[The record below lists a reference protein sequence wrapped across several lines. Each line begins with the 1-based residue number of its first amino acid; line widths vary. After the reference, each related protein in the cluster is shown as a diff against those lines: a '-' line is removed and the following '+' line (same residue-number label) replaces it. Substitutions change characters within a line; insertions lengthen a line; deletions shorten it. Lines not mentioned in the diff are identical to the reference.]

1 MKTELTKS
9 TKSLNRKD
17 IKALITSV
25 LNSEKVLSDKINGP
39 VFRAG
44 VLYIQFRSD
53 CLHIRTV
60 DIKWMVTLPYKN
72 IERIAVESD
81 ECGELYLLI
90 LARDGLRVILDE
102 SAVSFTAE
110 AARQVLEEYGGNDE
124 RTSEEEARRN
134 AGRTAGGV
142 GWNQRDCAKHH

>member
-9 TKSLNRKD
+9 TRPLNRKD
-17 IKALITSV
+17 IKAMITRA

-44 VLYIQFRSD
+44 ALYIQFRSD

-72 IERIAVESD
+72 IELVAVESD

-90 LARDGLRVILDE
+90 IARDGLRVILDE

-110 AARQVLEEYGGNDE
+110 AKRQVLEE
-124 RTSEEEARRN
+124 
-134 AGRTAGGV
+134 
-142 GWNQRDCAKHH
+142 

>member
-1 MKTELTKS
+1 MITELTKS
-9 TKSLNRKD
+9 TKPLNR
-17 IKALITSV
+17 INIQALITSV
-25 LNSEKVLSDKINGP
+25 LNSEKVISDKINGP

-44 VLYIQFRSD
+44 VLYIQFCSD

-90 LARDGLRVILDE
+90 LMQDGLRVILDE

-110 AARQVLEEYGGNDE
+110 AARQVLEE
-124 RTSEEEARRN
+124 
-134 AGRTAGGV
+134 
-142 GWNQRDCAKHH
+142 

>member
-9 TKSLNRKD
+9 TRPLNRKD
-17 IKALITSV
+17 IKALITRV
-25 LNSEKVLSDKINGP
+25 LNNEKVLSDRINGP

-53 CLHIRTV
+53 FLHIRTV

-72 IERIAVESD
+72 LERISLESD
-81 ECGELYLLI
+81 ESGELYLLI

-110 AARQVLEEYGGNDE
+110 AARLVLEE
-124 RTSEEEARRN
+124 
-134 AGRTAGGV
+134 
-142 GWNQRDCAKHH
+142 

>member
-9 TKSLNRKD
+9 TRPLNRKD
-17 IKALITSV
+17 IKALITRV

-44 VLYIQFRSD
+44 ALYIQFRSD
-53 CLHIRTV
+53 CLHIRTI

-72 IERIAVESD
+72 IELVAVESD

-90 LARDGLRVILDE
+90 IARDGLRVILDE

-110 AARQVLEEYGGNDE
+110 AKRQVLEE
-124 RTSEEEARRN
+124 
-134 AGRTAGGV
+134 
-142 GWNQRDCAKHH
+142 

>member
-1 MKTELTKS
+1 MITELTKS

-60 DIKWMVTLPYKN
+60 DIKWLVTLPYKN
-72 IERIAVESD
+72 LERIAVESD

-110 AARQVLEEYGGNDE
+110 AARQVLEE
-124 RTSEEEARRN
+124 
-134 AGRTAGGV
+134 
-142 GWNQRDCAKHH
+142 

>member
-44 VLYIQFRSD
+44 VLYI
-53 CLHIRTV
+53 
-60 DIKWMVTLPYKN
+60 P
-72 IERIAVESD
+72 
-81 ECGELYLLI
+81 
-90 LARDGLRVILDE
+90 
-102 SAVSFTAE
+102 
-110 AARQVLEEYGGNDE
+110 
-124 RTSEEEARRN
+124 
-134 AGRTAGGV
+134 
-142 GWNQRDCAKHH
+142 